1 MKKILATLLAAV
13 TFSGCYDEYV
23 KDYDYSGVYIAY
35 QYDLRTFVVGEGMKF
50 SIGSVLAGV
59 MNNKRDRSVYYTLD
73 DALVT
78 EDLASYNGL
87 DELGLPSEPFT
98 AFDIMSGRS
107 SSGTVSQSY
116 VTAAIK
122 ASGISELTPLPRKY
136 FTVSND
142 EKMTIQ
148 RGCHTGTITISADS
162 EAFLADAHAS
172 SKPYYAIGIRITSA
186 DADTILL
193 SKSFEV
199 IAVRYENKLFGNYYH
214 GGETQVVDAQ
224 GTELSKE
231 VYPTAIPSNEGTHG
245 IYTLTTDAPDAL
257 TTNYIGTKKGSIRLT
272 LDGKNIHVSGSV
284 DGTREV
290 EDLGSEFNDARLLQD
305 RKLFLRYRYPNDDGT
320 YTVIRDTLTFRNRI
334 RDGVNEWQDENPANY
349 N

>member
-1 MKKILATLLAAV
+1 MKKILATLLTAA
-13 TFSGCYDEYV
+13 TCAGCYDEYV

-59 MNNKRDRSVYYTLD
+59 MNNERDRSVYYTLD
-73 DALVT
+73 DELLTA
-78 EDLASYNGL
+78 DLAPYNGL
-87 DELGLPSEPFT
+87 DELGQPSEPFT
-98 AFDIMSGRS
+98 AFDVMSGRS
-107 SSGTVSQSY
+107 TAGTVSQSY

-122 ASGISELTPLPRKY
+122 ASGIDKLTPLPRKY

-148 RGCHTGTITISADS
+148 RGRHTGTITIQADA

-214 GGETQVVDAQ
+214 GGVTQVVDAQ

-231 VYPTAIPSNEGTHG
+231 VYPTAIPSDESTHG
-245 IYTLTTDAPDAL
+245 IYSLTTDAPDAL
-257 TTNYIGTKKGSIRLT
+257 TTNYIGTKEGSLRLT
-272 LDGKNIHVSGSV
+272 LDGTDIHVSGSV

-290 EDLGSEFNDARLLQD
+290 EDLGSKFNDARLLQD
-305 RKLFLRYRYPNDDGT
+305 RKLFLNYRYPNSDGT
-320 YTVIRDTLTFRNRI
+320 YTVVRDTLTFRNRI
-334 RDGVNEWQDENPANY
+334 RDGVNEWQDENPDNY